1 MPFAILNYMQ
11 PKKLEHYKYF
21 QPIAWTLCISFAG
34 FVGLLALNLKV
45 VVQDLE
51 SSNMS
56 FETRLQNVEEIVG
69 VNPSTAT
76 AATKV
81 Q

>member
-1 MPFAILNYMQ
+1 MQ

-34 FVGLLALNLKV
+34 FVCMLALNLKV

-51 SSNMS
+51 TSTMS
-56 FETRLQNVEEIVG
+56 FETRLQNIEEVVG
-69 VNPSTAT
+69 INPNTAT
-76 AATKV
+76 AANKV

>member
-1 MPFAILNYMQ
+1 MQ